1 MPEPRLPS
9 DTLPHLKS
17 DPARWGFQYLED
29 IATAYWYAE
38 VLFSA
43 VELDLFGHIEN
54 GAKTVESLAAASGCR
69 RPALAR
75 LLTVLT
81 RMDLIHDTSHGLV
94 NSQMARRFLISGGPD
109 YMGDFILYRR
119 YMQAGWRGLTEAVAC
134 PDRAVTPDALT
145 AESDYGVRNFHY
157 VRAMDRLART
167 KAREIVACLRA
178 DAWNGPVLDVGG
190 GAGALCRELVKTRSA
205 LDRSVSATLFDL
217 PEVIDAVRRLYPE
230 DGDGVGIEII
240 WSRRRFLPPSGP
252 RPTFHGRRGDR
263 CVRDRPAGRYPSC
276 TGS

>member
-1 MPEPRLPS
+1 MPESRLPS
-9 DTLPHLKS
+9 GTLPHLKS

-81 RMDLIHDTSHGLV
+81 RMDLI
-94 NSQMARRFLISGGPD
+94 
-109 YMGDFILYRR
+109 
-119 YMQAGWRGLTEAVAC
+119 
-134 PDRAVTPDALT
+134 
-145 AESDYGVRNFHY
+145 FHY

-240 WSRRRFLPPSGP
+240 LSRRRFLPPSGP

-263 CVRDRPAGRYPSC
+263 CVRDRPAGRHPSC